1 VNLTAKAVAGLDL
14 PPGKDDA
21 IFFDDDVTGFG
32 VRLRRSAD
40 GSINRTWIAQYRH
53 QGATRRLRIGN
64 STVSAEMARKAAKN
78 ALAAAQLGGDP
89 QGAKTEQRDKDQRQ
103 FRTVVAEYL
112 QAKQPKVKPKT
123 YRDVERYLI
132 GPYFKPLHT
141 KGIDA
146 VTRADVSLSL
156 TRIERDCGST
166 TAVRARTTL
175 SAFYSWC
182 MSMGLAE
189 SNPVIGAI
197 KPQDSKSR
205 ERVLTDAE
213 LVEVWEAADDD
224 AFGRIVKLLI
234 LTGQRRTE
242 VGGMRWDELDEVK
255 GTWTIPA
262 TRTKNERTHTITL
275 PPMAWDTINVKNKD
289 FRAGFGDFLFGIRAG
304 FGHWGLKQDLDG
316 MLKGVAPWTLH
327 DLRRTMATRMG
338 DIGVQPHIIEAALN
352 HQSGAKKGTA
362 GIYNRSSYT
371 HEVKAALALWA
382 DHVRALVDGDGRKIL
397 PFQAAAS

>member
-1 VNLTAKAVAGLDL
+1 VNLTAKTVAALDL
-14 PPGKDDA
+14 PTGKDDV

-40 GSINRTWIAQYRH
+40 GIVNKTWIAQYRH

-78 ALAAAQLGGDP
+78 ALAAAQLGQDP
-89 QGAKTEQRDKDQRQ
+89 QTEKVASRAQDQRQ

-123 YRDVERYLI
+123 YRDVERYLTDD
-132 GPYFKPLHT
+132 YFKPLHN
-141 KGIDA
+141 KPVDNIE
-146 VTRADVSLSL
+146 RADVSLSL
-156 TRIERDCGST
+156 TRIDRDCGSP
-166 TAVRARTTL
+166 TAARARTTL
-175 SAFYSWC
+175 NAFFGWA

-189 SNPVIGAI
+189 SNPVIGSI
-197 KPQDSKSR
+197 EPQDSKPR

-242 VGGMRWDELDEVK
+242 VGGMRWDELDAVK
-255 GTWTIPA
+255 GTWTIPD
-262 TRTKNERTHTITL
+262 TRTKNKRTHTITL
-275 PPMAWDTINVKNKD
+275 PPMAWDIINEVPRESGRN
-289 FRAGFGDFLFGIRAG
+289 FLFGIRAG

-352 HQSGAKKGTA
+352 HQSGAKKGVA

-397 PFQAAAS
+397 PFPAAAS